1 MKNWNKIPKLDLN
14 AQYNCGICK
23 EKFIGANY
31 IHHKFKCA
39 PKLNHV
45 RYAWVIKK
53 VREPKPKMAISTI
66 NKKIK
71 DGYIKCSSC
80 AASVF
85 KSNFE
90 EHINSIHPNNVNP
103 NTTELKFFKSEI
115 ANTNKK
121 VRFKRKYANSRFS
134 FASNYTIDDEK
145 TINIAIGRAAFFP
158 KKP

>member
-31 IHHKFKCA
+31 IHHKLKCA

-53 VREPKPKMAISTI
+53 VRKPKPELAILTT
-66 NKKIK
+66 NQKIK
-71 DGYIKCSSC
+71 DGYIKCSLC

-85 KSNFE
+85 KSNFV
-90 EHINSIHPNNVNP
+90 EHINSIHPNNV
-103 NTTELKFFKSEI
+103 
-115 ANTNKK
+115 NTNKK
-121 VRFKRKYANSRFS
+121 VRFKRKYANSRFG

-145 TINIAIGRAAFFP
+145 TINIASGRAAFFP